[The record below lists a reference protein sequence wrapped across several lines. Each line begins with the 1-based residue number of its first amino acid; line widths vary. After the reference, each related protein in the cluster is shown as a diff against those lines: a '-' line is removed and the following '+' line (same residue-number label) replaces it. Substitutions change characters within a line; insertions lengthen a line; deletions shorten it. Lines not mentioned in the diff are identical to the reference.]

1 MGLFNDGVFRL
12 RRTRLS
18 RLSCG
23 RNAAIDSR
31 VLVGLS
37 VLALIGVG
45 LWLMQPDATPVRDVV
60 VAKQEN
66 AVVQE
71 TPSVPEGW
79 VTQGG
84 VARPGTDVVSVKD
97 ESREPSLIEN
107 PPKVPHGFSPAVEP
121 DTNANTKAVFAALKD
136 RSKPSRF
143 SSFVP
148 SEPFDAKAYA
158 ENPQAYLD
166 TVEPARVFSPAEPAE
181 GVNPIRAAD
190 KRYFRVVQGES
201 VRLAVIAEPKSAVTF
216 TSQSLGFFDNQ
227 LTSQTVQADDKG
239 VASANFTAG
248 GGTID
253 LVQILAAGPVNSGQV
268 MFSVNVSLPAR

>member
-12 RRTRLS
+12 RRTRWS
-18 RLSCG
+18 RLSCD
-23 RNAAIDSR
+23 RYAAIDSR

-37 VLALIGVG
+37 VLALIGAG

-66 AVVQE
+66 AVAQE

-121 DTNANTKAVFAALKD
+121 DSNANTKAVFAALKD

-166 TVEPARVFSPAEPAE
+166 TVEPARVFAPAEPAE

-201 VRLAVIAEPKSAVTF
+201 VRLSVVADAGAPVTF
-216 TSQSLGFFDNQ
+216 TSQALGFFDNL
-227 LTSQTVQADDKG
+227 LTSQTVLADDKG
-239 VASANFTAG
+239 IATANFTAG
-248 GGTID
+248 EGTID
-253 LVQILAAGPVNSGQV
+253 LVQILAAGPINSGQIA
-268 MFSVNVSLPAR
+268 FSVNVALPAR